1 MIGYSVSPSP
11 QPFHNQHAFGSM
23 SLMKQS
29 KIMLCLAL
37 LLSTLLVLTA
47 CVGPTSSTSVV
58 ATTAGTT
65 AAATTQATTEKTFT
79 VAELA
84 TFTGQNGNPAYI
96 AVDGVVYDVT
106 KVAVWGSRLHNGVFQ
121 AGKDYS
127 AEIKKAP
134 HGVDKLLTAVRVGV
148 LKP

>member
-1 MIGYSVSPSP
+1 MIRDTLSPSP
-11 QPFHNQHAFGSM
+11 RLGQIQIRN
-23 SLMKQS
+23 SLIHRLNKG
-29 KIMLCLAL
+29 KIILSVVL
-37 LLSTLLVLTA
+37 LLSALLVLAA
-47 CVGPTSSTSVV
+47 CGGSTPSTSAA

-65 AAATTQATTEKTFT
+65 AAAEKSFT

-84 TFTGQNGNPAYI
+84 AFNGQNGNPAYI

-106 KVAVWGSRLHNGVFQ
+106 KVATWGARLHNGMFQ